1 MLSEEFTAG
10 GVRASDSKRKLM
22 ASQSLEFNFRN
33 KEKEFTE
40 LFGIYFDKIGI
51 DPKTKTSFSVNQEE
65 SKQGQ
70 AEQTNELLA

>member
-10 GVRASDSKRKLM
+10 GVRASDPKRKLM
-22 ASQSLEFNFRN
+22 ASQSLEFNFR

-51 DPKTKTSFSVNQEE
+51 DTKTKTSFSVNQEE